1 MDIKEQLVN
10 VDPSA
15 KDALFRRLMREEDLA
30 YLRED
35 NTIFGF
41 EVDIE
46 KSAPFS
52 GYALIGMRKHTI
64 LVYRSD
70 LHEEKRLVLFPS
82 MEVLFDESFELLNL
96 TVTKKLFDDY
106 TFDGTPIESGRLRDV
121 VADLTP
127 PMKNIDLPNGVSE
140 AMVSALLSEE
150 ADDVDEVA
158 PKIEDKPVAPK
169 KPITPIKKRHV
180 DVEPAVPR
188 MDAPP
193 MDVPPMDVPFDN
205 FDTPDFTE
213 FEDGGFGGTSFD
225 VPDFDTPDFD
235 VPDFDAPDFDTPDFD
250 APDFNN
256 PSFDEPQVDETPQE
270 PVHVDSRITELTSQ
284 KFEKF
289 QDVSEYV
296 VSRFGFDSAI
306 VNQVA
311 TGALGATADAE
322 QRITVMVQLLVRLM
336 ENGKL

>member
-35 NTIFGF
+35 NTIYGF

-82 MEVLFDESFELLNL
+82 MEILFDESFELLNL
-96 TVTKKLFDDY
+96 TVIKKLFDDY
-106 TFDGTPIESGRLRDV
+106 TFNGTPIETGRLRDV

-127 PMKNIDLPNGVSE
+127 PMKNVDLPNGVSE
-140 AMVSALLSEE
+140 AMVSAMLSEE
-150 ADDVDEVA
+150 SDEIVEE
-158 PKIEDKPVAPK
+158 IEDKPVARKAPV
-169 KPITPIKKRHV
+169 TSPIKKRHV
-180 DVEPAVPR
+180 EVEPISADVPV
-188 MDAPP
+188 MDVPP
-193 MDVPPMDVPFDN
+193 MDVPPMDVPFDD
-205 FDTPDFTE
+205 FDAPDFSEFETPDS
-213 FEDGGFGGTSFD
+213 DAPSFD
-225 VPDFDTPDFD
+225 DFEAPTFDAPD
-235 VPDFDAPDFDTPDFD
+235 VDAPDFDTPNFD
-250 APDFNN
+250 APDF
-256 PSFDEPQVDETPQE
+256 DETPVE
-270 PVHVDSRITELTSQ
+270 THVETPSPVDSRIAELTAQ

-289 QDVSEYV
+289 QDVSEFV
-296 VSRFGFDSAI
+296 IARFGFDSAI

-311 TGALGATADAE
+311 AGALGATTNAE
-322 QRITVMVQLLVRLM
+322 QRISVMVQLLVRLM
-336 ENGKL
+336 ENGKI

>member
-35 NTIFGF
+35 NTIYGF

-52 GYALIGMRKHTI
+52 GYTLIGMRKHTI
-64 LVYRSD
+64 LLYRSD

-82 MEVLFDESFELLNL
+82 MEILFDESFELLNL

-106 TFDGTPIESGRLRDV
+106 TFNGTPIETGRLRDV

-127 PMKNIDLPNGVSE
+127 PMKNVDLPNGVSE
-140 AMVSALLSEE
+140 AMVSAMLSEE
-150 ADDVDEVA
+150 SDEIVEE
-158 PKIEDKPVAPK
+158 IEEKPVARKAPV
-169 KPITPIKKRHV
+169 TSPIKKRHV
-180 DVEPAVPR
+180 DVEPIPADVPL
-188 MDAPP
+188 MDAPV
-193 MDVPPMDVPFDN
+193 MDVPPMDVPFDD
-205 FDTPDFTE
+205 FDAPDFSE
-213 FEDGGFGGTSFD
+213 FET
-225 VPDFDTPDFD
+225 PDFDTPSFDDFD
-235 VPDFDAPDFDTPDFD
+235 APTFDAPDFDAPDFDTPNFGAPDFD
-250 APDFNN
+250 APDF
-256 PSFDEPQVDETPQE
+256 DETPVE
-270 PVHVDSRITELTSQ
+270 TPVETPAPVDSRIAELTAQ

-289 QDVSEYV
+289 QDVSEFV
-296 VSRFGFDSAI
+296 IARFGFDSAI

-311 TGALGATADAE
+311 AGALGATTNAE
-322 QRITVMVQLLVRLM
+322 QRISVMVQLLVRLM
-336 ENGKL
+336 ENGKI